1 MKTYIIAEVGPNHNG
16 SLDMALKYI
25 DKLSKIGV
33 DAIKFQLGNPEQTYS
48 LDAFKADYQKERET
62 SKSPI
67 EMAKKHQLKPEQHK
81 VLFNKCNNMGV
92 DYLCS
97 CFDLGSLK
105 FLDEN
110 VDLKYYKIP
119 SGELFSLDIIN
130 YIAKNNKSIILS
142 TGMATYEEIEIAI
155 NLLEQGTKKD
165 ITLLHCISNY
175 PAPYDDVNMNVM
187 PALKKRFDYN
197 VGFSDHTRGI
207 AAPLAAV
214 AMGAKVIEKHL
225 TLNNASKTVDS
236 FFSSNPE
243 EFKEMVKGI
252 RNVEKAKGKISYQI
266 SKRAKMNLTGRKS
279 IYVIKE
285 IKKNEIF
292 TDKNIRCIRPSFGLH
307 PKYFYWVLGKKSKRN
322 LKPGQRLTLK
332 FIISDGKKRNF

>member
-48 LDAFKADYQKERET
+48 LDAFKADYQKEREN

-105 FLDEN
+105 FLDAN

-165 ITLLHCISNY
+165 IILLHCISNY

-197 VGFSDHTRGI
+197 VGFSDHTIGNESAI
-207 AAPLAAV
+207 AAV
-214 AMGAKVIEKHL
+214 ALGATMIEKHVTMDKSL
-225 TLNNASKTVDS
+225 PGPDHQASSTI
-236 FFSSNPE
+236 E
-243 EFKEMVKGI
+243 EFSKLVESI
-252 RNVEKAKGKISYQI
+252 RKVEKILGVAEKLF
-266 SKRAKMNLTGRKS
+266 SKEEIDIALFARKS
-279 IYVIKE
+279 IVSKRKISKGSK
-285 IKKNEIF
+285 IKNEDICY
-292 TDKNIRCIRPSFGLH
+292 KRPGTGFL
-307 PKYFYWVLGKKSKRN
+307 PIEKDQVIGKKALINIPKNKVITRDF
-322 LKPGQRLTLK
+322 L
-332 FIISDGKKRNF
+332 IDD